1 MDEGCVAVVS
11 VQQRILSILRDFAK
25 RGLKFSGVSIARV
38 VLNYEVEYGGHKRSF
53 FKVRVRPR
61 VRT

>member
-1 MDEGCVAVVS
+1 MVS

-25 RGLKFSGVSIARV
+25 RGLKFSGVSIAHV